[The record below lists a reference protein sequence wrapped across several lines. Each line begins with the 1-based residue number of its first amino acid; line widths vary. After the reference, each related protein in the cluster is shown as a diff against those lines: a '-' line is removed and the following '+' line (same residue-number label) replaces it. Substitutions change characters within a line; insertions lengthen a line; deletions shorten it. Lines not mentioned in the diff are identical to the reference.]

1 MARHTWQ
8 RALLL
13 AISALLGLALIGATI
28 LASAGWVHKPFPGFF
43 VHENL
48 TVGPYFLSHWS
59 GATAGLES
67 LDRILTVDGKPLRR
81 RGELRELVSRSAS
94 GSLFRYRVLR
104 NGSILDLAIPSMRFS
119 LSDWLLSFGVY
130 AIMGVAFLIV
140 GITPYFLRAP
150 APAALPLA
158 VMGLTLF
165 AWLES
170 TFDFMTGG
178 LLPKE
183 LRILGLTLTP
193 SAAVHLA
200 LSLKASGP
208 LRRSK
213 RIVLGGLYGGS
224 LLLGWLSSATFFG
237 PPETWIR
244 VFQIAYVYTAIGALS
259 FLTIIASAL
268 RNTAVNLERSR
279 LRVVFVGG
287 AVGLLLPAVTT
298 VLTSSFHWPIPYN
311 LAVIPGI
318 FFPLSVAYALL
329 KYSLFDLGNAFR
341 ITLSRIT
348 LAAFLLAI
356 YGAVLF
362 LARQW
367 FGSYESDPL
376 VPLLFSVLVAAL
388 FNPLLRGIEKALD
401 RYIYRQEYDPVLVEK
416 EISLYLRSLADAP
429 RVANGF
435 VQRVTERIGIETA
448 MLAYRPQGA
457 REYLVAATGDLKQQI
472 DDLALQVEA
481 LSEKHIGA
489 YRHGLS
495 RDEVMS
501 DPSFRAR
508 REGWLQIFD
517 QLDAELLMPL
527 VFEHKFHGFVTFG
540 VKCSRSE
547 YSAEDLRLLGTLS
560 DQLALSL
567 ENGRLYQESLAAR
580 KHAEAASERLIE
592 ADRVKKQ
599 FVANICHELRTPVS
613 TIMGFS
619 EILLDSG
626 VTANARAILERL
638 VHNGREL
645 AALMDNLLDFSR
657 MESGSVN
664 VTLEIVRLREI
675 LSAVEAMIQKM
686 IRRRP
691 IEFWA
696 KSDGIVEVIET
707 DGQKLQQILVQLVTN
722 ALKFTEKGK
731 IELSLRASKDDG
743 RDVVEI
749 AVADTGIGIKKE
761 DQEAIFEDFRQLDGS
776 STRQYGGT
784 GLGLGLCKKLAEA
797 LGGRIKVASEPG
809 TGSVFSLLLPLRGG
823 PSTSGR
829 LDDSVAAAM

>member
-67 LDRILTVDGKPLRR
+67 LDRILTVDGEPLRR

-119 LSDWLLSFGVY
+119 LSEWLLSFGVY
-130 AIMGVAFLIV
+130 TVMGVAFLIV

-158 VMGLTLF
+158 LMGLTLF

-178 LLPKE
+178 FLPKE

-298 VLTSSFHWPIPYN
+298 VLTSSFHWHIPYN

-448 MLAYRPQGA
+448 MLAYRPQGT

-547 YSAEDLRLLGTLS
+547 YSAEDLRLLGTLT

-567 ENGRLYQESLAAR
+567 ENGRLYQESIEAR
-580 KHAEAASERLIE
+580 KQAEATSERLIE
-592 ADRVKKQ
+592 ADRIKKQ

-613 TIMGFS
+613 TIIGYS
-619 EILLDSG
+619 EVLLSAD
-626 VTANARAILERL
+626 VTGRSRDNLHRLLHNAR
-638 VHNGREL
+638 EL
-645 AALMDNLLDFSR
+645 SDLMDNLLNFSR
-657 MESGSVN
+657 IESGAVSTRYEV
-664 VTLEIVRLREI
+664 VKVKEI
-675 LSAVEAMIQKM
+675 LSALEVMIQRL
-686 IRRRP
+686 IRERP
-691 IEFWA
+691 IEFGI
-696 KSDGIVEVIET
+696 KSEAVIDAIET
-707 DGQKLQQILVQLVTN
+707 DGQKLQQILMQLLTN

-731 IELSLRASKDDG
+731 IELAIRILNERGQDM
-743 RDVVEI
+743 VEI
-749 AVADTGIGIKKE
+749 GVADTGIGIRKE
-761 DQEAIFEDFRQLDGS
+761 DQEVIFDDFRQLDGS
-776 STRQYGGT
+776 STRHYGGT

-797 LGGRIKVASEPG
+797 LGGTIRVRSELG
-809 TGSVFSLLLPLRGG
+809 VGSVFSLLLPMRAG
-823 PSTSGR
+823 P
-829 LDDSVAAAM
+829 VAGESLSQTLVASS